1 MKKRLSYLVL
11 FTAIAVSA
19 TACKNDAQNKVNPT
33 DAQETAVAGE
43 GAVSYEIDT
52 EASTINWRGTKPTG
66 EHVGYLKIESGSFT
80 ASDNQ
85 IESGNLIIDMNSL
98 TVTDEGISDEDK
110 TDLENHLKGTV
121 EGQET
126 DFFNVNV
133 YPTATFEVTGI
144 SQENGQQK
152 LQGNLT
158 IKEDTKNIEFPVT
171 ASVEGETLTLES
183 ETFTL
188 DRTDWNV
195 NYGSKSIFDNLGN
208 NFISDEMEISIDIK
222 ADKVE

>member
-11 FTAIAVSA
+11 FTAFAVSA
-19 TACKNDAQNKVNPT
+19 TACKNDAQNKVTPT
-33 DAQETAVAGE
+33 DAKETAVAGE

>member
-1 MKKRLSYLVL
+1 MKKRLSHLVL
-11 FTAIAVSA
+11 FAAIAVSA
-19 TACKNDAQNKVNPT
+19 TACKNEAQNKVNPS

-43 GAVSYEIDT
+43 GAVSFEIDT
-52 EASTINWRGTKPTG
+52 EASSVNWRGTKPTG
-66 EHVGYLKIESGSFT
+66 EHVGYLKIESGSLT

-85 IESGNLIIDMNSL
+85 IESGNLVIDMTSL

-144 SQENGQQK
+144 SQKNGQHK

-158 IKEDTKNIEFPVT
+158 IKEDTKNIEFPVK
-171 ASVEGETLTLES
+171 ANVDGDVLTLES
-183 ETFTL
+183 ESFTL

-208 NFISDEMEISIDIK
+208 NFISDDMEISIHIK
-222 ADKVE
+222 ANKGQ